1 MSDEIYINTGT
12 SFQQPFN
19 QRNPAQ
25 GTQPATAQ
33 RVAQQP
39 AIAQQPATY
48 QNRSPFTY
56 RNPANSQQPYIA
68 NAQQP
73 YPYIANAQN
82 PYIANAQ
89 QPYPYIANARQ
100 PYPYIANAQTP
111 YIANAQQP
119 YPYIADARQP
129 YIANGQQ
136 PYPYIAD
143 ARQPY
148 IANGQQPYPYIANGQ
163 QPYIANAQQPYPYIA
178 NAQQPYNHGQPST
191 YSRTG
196 TGQAVSYTETLSTV
210 DNITVPS
217 HGDNHIRT
225 ENAISNQRSF
235 EVTDTRLQYK
245 MTISTYTSL
254 GTSYTQFDLDVQMMN
269 YFGDSV
275 DGFVGVSGSPSSI
288 SLPSNGTYRD
298 VFTYVFP
305 TSSAPTS
312 FAIEE
317 TDSIVVTKSCG
328 TSTCGVTDS
337 WTQTGSGTTYGLT
350 EGTFATVSSDTF
362 GIVYQTLHSRSGGA
376 STSGTGSNA
385 FDVKFRRSGFP
396 DLASEEIHVCQQ
408 FEHTYTGGGGGPL

>member
-148 IANGQQPYPYIANGQ
+148 IAN
-163 QPYIANAQQPYPYIA
+163 AQQPYPYIA

-196 TGQAVSYTETLSTV
+196 TGQAVSYTETLSAV
-210 DNITVPS
+210 DNITVS
-217 HGDNHIRT
+217 GHGDNHIRT
-225 ENAISNQRSF
+225 ENAITNSRSF
-235 EVTDTRLQYK
+235 EITDTRLQYK

-317 TDSIVVTKSCG
+317 TDSMVTSNSCNLATCG
-328 TSTCGVTDS
+328 TTDS
-337 WTQTGSGTTYGLT
+337 WSQTGSGTTYGLT

>member
-89 QPYPYIANARQ
+89 QPYPYIANAQQ
-100 PYPYIANAQTP
+100 PYPYIANAQT
-111 YIANAQQP
+111 
-119 YPYIADARQP
+119 
-129 YIANGQQ
+129 
-136 PYPYIAD
+136 
-143 ARQPY
+143 
-148 IANGQQPYPYIANGQ
+148 
-163 QPYIANAQQPYPYIA
+163 PYIANAQQPYPYIA